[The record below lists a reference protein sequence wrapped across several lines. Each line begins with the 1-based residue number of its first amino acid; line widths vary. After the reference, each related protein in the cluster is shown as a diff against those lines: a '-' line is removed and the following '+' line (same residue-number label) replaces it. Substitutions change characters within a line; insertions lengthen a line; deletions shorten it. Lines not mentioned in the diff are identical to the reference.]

1 MPSPAEDGA
10 SSAASDGAS
19 SVGEHQES
27 GPAHVEGSKT
37 WSIPTANFKPTPYP
51 KRGESSSTSANSPP
65 KKNHIHIPK
74 IAPMSSDP
82 EPSKLAVGLEGK
94 YVDEFG
100 NILDWDGSV
109 LGRVEGDLPSMIGR
123 PVSKS
128 GEILDVD
135 GEVVGYVSENHTK
148 PTLTALGGGLKVD
161 SSGNIYNADNEVVG
175 KLNDTPGGERL
186 RNGDTGSKDLADKPN
201 AAPGPSEIYLD
212 VKSTHDGIQLIIKI
226 PTVFKSEQ
234 EKKEKEREK
243 NTENA

>member
-1 MPSPAEDGA
+1 MSSPAADDTG
-10 SSAASDGAS
+10 SSTASDGVS
-19 SVGEHQES
+19 SVEGHQEA
-27 GPAHVEGSKT
+27 GPAHVESSKT
-37 WSIPTANFKPTPYP
+37 WAIPTANFKPKPHP
-51 KRGESSSTSANSPP
+51 QQGDSSKSSNPP
-65 KKNHIHIPK
+65 KNHIHIPK
-74 IAPMSSDP
+74 IAPMSSNP

-135 GEVVGYVSENHTK
+135 GEVVGYVAENHTK
-148 PTLTALGGGLKVD
+148 PTLSALGGGLKVD
-161 SSGNIYNADNEVVG
+161 SSGNIYNADNEIVG

-186 RNGDTGSKDLADKPN
+186 KPSGSGGSGSGSGDLADKPS
-201 AAPGPSEIYLD
+201 ATPGPSEIYLD

-226 PTVFKSEQ
+226 PTVFKNEQ
-234 EKKEKEREK
+234 DKQ
-243 NTENA
+243 

>member
-1 MPSPAEDGA
+1 
-10 SSAASDGAS
+10 
-19 SVGEHQES
+19 
-27 GPAHVEGSKT
+27 
-37 WSIPTANFKPTPYP
+37 
-51 KRGESSSTSANSPP
+51 
-65 KKNHIHIPK
+65 
-74 IAPMSSDP
+74 MSSNP

-123 PVSKS
+123 PVSKN
-128 GEILDVD
+128 GEILDTD

-148 PTLTALGGGLKVD
+148 PTLSALGGGLKVD
-161 SSGNIYNADNEVVG
+161 SSGNIYNADDEIVG

-186 RNGDTGSKDLADKPN
+186 KTGGPGSGDLADKPN

-226 PTVFKSEQ
+226 PTVFKNEQ
-234 EKKEKEREK
+234 EKQGKQQKEETQDQK
-243 NTENA
+243 